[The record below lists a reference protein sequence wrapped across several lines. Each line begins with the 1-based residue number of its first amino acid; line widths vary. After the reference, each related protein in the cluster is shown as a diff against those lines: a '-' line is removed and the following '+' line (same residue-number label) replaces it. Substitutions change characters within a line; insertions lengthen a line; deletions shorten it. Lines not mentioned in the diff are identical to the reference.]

1 MNKNIAIVKIE
12 ENYYTCMLGCEGK
25 YVYVENTLALPFIK
39 NEDRKLSAEEL
50 HSKTLDFPWLEVDHS
65 NEWRVGFQRHGMC
78 LYKEQSYPLSRQR
91 RWLINKKLEYFLQ

>member
-25 YVYVENTLALPFIK
+25 YVYVENTLALAFIK

-50 HSKTLDFPWLEVDHS
+50 QSKTLDFPWLEVDHS